1 MNRFASFFIIF
12 LLGCPVFSSNESI
25 LIGDVTK
32 EELFLTNPNFYES
45 YLASRSIDLEE
56 KINLNGL
63 SIKILFG
70 TWCHDSQREIPKFLR
85 FLENINMNS
94 EMISLIGLNYQK
106 NEPLNRGNIFNIK
119 NTPTII
125 FFRNE
130 EEIGRI
136 EETPKLFIPGVG
148 YIAVTLEENILF
160 IIKSN

>member
-1 MNRFASFFIIF
+1 LNRFASFFIIF

-136 EETPKLFIPGVG
+136 EETPKLIIPGVG
-148 YIAVTLEENILF
+148 QIAVTLEENILF
-160 IIKSN
+160 ILKNN